1 MKRKIKKILI
11 ILILLL
17 LVVGLAIL
25 IYKNRFG
32 TKEIKTSYRSFEI
45 TEGGEYKFDKSFN
58 QKAILVDTNEK
69 VKIVLNSVS
78 INNKKGPCIAIISKG
93 KTTIELVGK
102 NKLTSGTNYDNKEL
116 EGVIYSEGDL
126 TFTGNGSLTVSTGF
140 EDGIHSKSNI
150 NINSGEFNVTA
161 PKDGIKA
168 LETLTVEDGKIT
180 IKAGEDG
187 IKAFGQTS
195 EDVGNLVINKGTFK
209 IDAES
214 KAVRSITKLTIN
226 GGKFDLKA
234 EEGIESTYV
243 QINDGEINIT
253 ASDDGINASI
263 KSTFIDTILEVNGG
277 TINIKTTMN
286 NADAFDSNGNLYIN
300 GGNITIDAHSPFDWD
315 VEGVYNGGTVI
326 VNGEQVFEL
335 QNEFD
340 GRLNNTNNRYRT
352 QGVR

>member
-1 MKRKIKKILI
+1 MKNKIKRIVVIL
-11 ILILLL
+11 ILILLIIGLIL
-17 LVVGLAIL
+17 LT
-25 IYKNRFG
+25 KNFFG
-32 TKEIKTSYRSFEI
+32 TRAINVSYKSFEI
-45 TEGGEYKFDKSFN
+45 TKGGEYKFGKTFN
-58 QKAILVDTNEK
+58 KKAILVNTKEDVTIE
-69 VKIVLNSVS
+69 LNSVN
-78 INNKKGPCIAIISKG
+78 IENKKGPCIAIISEG
-93 KTTIELVGK
+93 NTTITLVGD
-102 NKLTSGTNYDNKEL
+102 NKLTSGKNYQNKEL
-116 EGVIYSEGDL
+116 EGVIFSEGNL
-126 TFTGNGSLTVSTGF
+126 TFTGNGFLTVSTEF

-150 NINSGEFNVTA
+150 NIKSGEFNVTA

-168 LETLTVEDGKIT
+168 LGTLTVEDGKIT

-187 IKAFGQTS
+187 IKSFGQTS

-226 GGKFDLKA
+226 GGKFDLNA

-263 KSTFIDTILEVNGG
+263 KSTFIDPTIEVNGG
-277 TINIKTTMN
+277 TISIKTTMN

-300 GGNITIDAHSPFDWD
+300 DGNITIDAHSPFDYD
-315 VEGVYNGGTVI
+315 NEGQYRGGTVI

-335 QNEFD
+335 KNEFD
-340 GRLNNTNNRYRT
+340 GRMNRSVLNRKSTN
-352 QGVR
+352 

>member
-1 MKRKIKKILI
+1 MKNKIKRIVVIL
-11 ILILLL
+11 ILILLIIGLIL
-17 LVVGLAIL
+17 LTKK
-25 IYKNRFG
+25 YFFG
-32 TKEIKTSYRSFEI
+32 TKAINVGYKSFEI
-45 TEGGEYKFDKSFN
+45 TKGGEYKFGKTFN
-58 QKAILVDTNEK
+58 EKAILVNTKEDVTIE
-69 VKIVLNSVS
+69 LNSVS
-78 INNKKGPCIAIISKG
+78 INNKKGPCIAIISEG
-93 KTTIELVGK
+93 NTTITLVGD
-102 NKLTSGTNYDNKEL
+102 NKLTSGKNYQNKEL
-116 EGVIYSEGDL
+116 EGVIFSEGNL
-126 TFTGNGSLTVSTGF
+126 TFTGNGSLTVSTEF

-150 NINSGEFNVTA
+150 IIKSGEFNVTA

-187 IKAFGQTS
+187 IKSFGQTS
-195 EDVGNLVINKGTFK
+195 EDVGNLVINEGTFK

-226 GGKFDLKA
+226 GGKFDLNA

-263 KSTFIDTILEVNGG
+263 KSTFIDPILEVNGG
-277 TINIKTTMN
+277 NINIKTTMN
-286 NADAFDSNGNLYIN
+286 NADAFDSNGKLFIN

-352 QGVR
+352 QGGR